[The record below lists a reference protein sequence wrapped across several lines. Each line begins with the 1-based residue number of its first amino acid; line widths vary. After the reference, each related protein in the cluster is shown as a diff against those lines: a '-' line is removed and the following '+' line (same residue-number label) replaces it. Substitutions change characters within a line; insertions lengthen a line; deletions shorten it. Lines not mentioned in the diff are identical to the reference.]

1 MKSET
6 KILTAFLLN
15 LFFSLFELVG
25 GLLTGSVAIAS
36 DAVHD
41 LGDAVS
47 IGVSY
52 ALEKKSKGQ
61 PDDTYTFGYGR
72 FSVLGGVLTSL
83 TLLVGSLAVI
93 GGAVLR
99 LARPIP
105 IHYDGMIL
113 FAIVGVCVN
122 LGAALLTREG
132 DSLNQRAVSLHMLE
146 DVLGWAA
153 VLAGAVLMR
162 FTDLAILD
170 PLLSMGIALFI
181 LWGALGN
188 LNQAAGLFLE
198 KAPHGID
205 PAVVR
210 EHLAELDG
218 VRDIHHIHLWSM
230 DGHQHYATLHVVTDG
245 EPHRI
250 KEAVRQELA
259 HLGIVHVTLELE
271 TPEEPC
277 HARCCHVEHGQET
290 GRHHHHHH

>member
-99 LARPIP
+99 LARPVP

-188 LNQAAGLFLE
+188 LKQAAGLFLE

-218 VRDIHHIHLWSM
+218 VREVHHIHLWSM
-230 DGHQHYATLHVVTDG
+230 DGQNTYATLHVVTDG

-250 KEAVRQELA
+250 KEAIRQELLE
-259 HLGIVHVTLELE
+259 LGIGHATLELE
-271 TPEEPC
+271 VPGEPC
-277 HARCCHVEHGQET
+277 HAKHCHVEHGQET
-290 GRHHHHHH
+290 GYHHHHHH